1 MRYTVVLLIY
11 FLNSCLVYGDIAT
24 DNYDDWN
31 QGVNSYFNPGN
42 RRVLY
47 ASARSF
53 QDLGNGYGKDS
64 FRVFY
69 HGKKVSKASASS
81 FQDLGNGYGKDSFRV
96 FYHGNKVSKASARSF
111 QDLGN
116 GYGKDSFRVFYRGK
130 LSSTSGPR
138 LRRLR
143 RKPRK
148 LENVAQE
155 RLLLQTWIRSLRE
168 MH

>member
-69 HGKKVSKASASS
+69 
-81 FQDLGNGYGKDSFRV
+81 
-96 FYHGNKVSKASARSF
+96 
-111 QDLGN
+111 
-116 GYGKDSFRVFYRGK
+116 RGK